1 MLKQALKLANSRSA
15 IASQTNSKIGV
26 SLRFISSSQ
35 RNSIFKAIQLHQL
48 QQQRGFADK
57 PAGDY
62 KSPQEKEAEQFK
74 AYMEQEEIKRKGTK
88 FGKYLQYSVLG
99 LIGVFSLLAI
109 FQPWHSYSDDTAKSL
124 RKGLWAESDKENDYM
139 KALQNY
145 QEALKQCK
153 EEGMNQLDP
162 RYTGIVLKIGEMYE
176 KLQMYDEQKKTY
188 TGLSKYLFGRLVND
202 QVPDEWKDSVL
213 QRDLIVMNRII
224 TLTLEK
230 GSAESKSN
238 SNIDRL
244 MKELIDRIRFAEG
257 RVKKEWPMLADVH
270 GSDEKE
276 LDITEVIALKT
287 RAQKKKFVEENLP
300 KETVKF
306 IESWTTSWPVF
317 TPELISSRDLYATLA
332 MFLNKNELA
341 VNILESN
348 ILWMKLS
355 GCEPIF
361 IGTAISNLASAYYL
375 NMEKH
380 EIISTQINFRIKH
393 LLEKSFKKEQFRQ
406 EEVVKWRRILE
417 VENNIIESS
426 SKQSEKVYKSLI
438 DLLGDVKKIDPKDE
452 ISISCIG
459 MSNFGLGVVYLHRGD
474 YEQSSIYLNNAKKIG
489 SEFGLP
495 QLVEKSTYEIEKLRI
510 QKLKLSSS
518 FDEKTSKKIS
528 L

>member
-202 QVPDEWKDSVL
+202 QNYH
-213 QRDLIVMNRII
+213 I
-224 TLTLEK
+224 
-230 GSAESKSN
+230 N
-238 SNIDRL
+238 S
-244 MKELIDRIRFAEG
+244 
-257 RVKKEWPMLADVH
+257 
-270 GSDEKE
+270 
-276 LDITEVIALKT
+276 
-287 RAQKKKFVEENLP
+287 
-300 KETVKF
+300 
-306 IESWTTSWPVF
+306 
-317 TPELISSRDLYATLA
+317 
-332 MFLNKNELA
+332 
-341 VNILESN
+341 
-348 ILWMKLS
+348 
-355 GCEPIF
+355 
-361 IGTAISNLASAYYL
+361 
-375 NMEKH
+375 
-380 EIISTQINFRIKH
+380 
-393 LLEKSFKKEQFRQ
+393 
-406 EEVVKWRRILE
+406 
-417 VENNIIESS
+417 
-426 SKQSEKVYKSLI
+426 
-438 DLLGDVKKIDPKDE
+438 
-452 ISISCIG
+452 
-459 MSNFGLGVVYLHRGD
+459 
-474 YEQSSIYLNNAKKIG
+474 
-489 SEFGLP
+489 
-495 QLVEKSTYEIEKLRI
+495 
-510 QKLKLSSS
+510 
-518 FDEKTSKKIS
+518 
-528 L
+528 